1 MLLARWQR
9 RRATSPLRWLDLMA
23 GCGIRA
29 VRWGLESCDSAS
41 VPVELH
47 VNDAD
52 AERRPLLEANLAA
65 AGLPAAIST
74 TPAEV
79 LLAQAYLDH
88 TFFDLIDLDAFG
100 APGSLL
106 QPALQVLRFEGILLL
121 ASTDGRSPT
130 GHDRPGA
137 VRSLG
142 SAARVH
148 PASWEMALRQQLGL
162 IARQA
167 WLLGRGIQP
176 LLSFSE
182 GRTFRLAVQL
192 RRHLQPGD
200 EQQLGLI
207 ARCERCGAQRVQPML
222 KLSGWPL
229 CSCTDGQ
236 GRWSVSGPLWIGPL
250 QDEDTIEA
258 LQTDSVLKQ
267 RGQIAGS
274 TSRLLQRLA
283 ADPGI
288 PPTVWPTA
296 ELAKRLGG
304 GGPPRLDDLV
314 QALRCKGHRAF
325 ASGVMA
331 GQVRTD
337 ALLPELLQ
345 TCSERRGEGP

>member
-1 MLLARWQR
+1 
-9 RRATSPLRWLDLMA
+9 MA

-29 VRWGLESCDSAS
+29 VRWGLESCDQGSA
-41 VPVELH
+41 PVELH

-52 AERRPLLEANLAA
+52 AERRPLLEANLATA
-65 AGLPAAIST
+65 SLPAVISS

-79 LLAQAYLDH
+79 LLTRAYLDG

-106 QPALQVLRFEGILLL
+106 QPVLQVLRFDGLLLL

-162 IARQA
+162 VARQA

-176 LLSFSE
+176 LVSFSE
-182 GRTFRLAVQL
+182 GRTFRLAVRL
-192 RRHLQPGD
+192 CRHLEPR
-200 EQQLGLI
+200 EESQLGLV
-207 ARCERCGAQRVQPML
+207 ARCERCGVQRVQPLL
-222 KLSGWPL
+222 KLTGWPPCC
-229 CSCTDGQ
+229 CSDGN

-250 QDEDTIEA
+250 QDQAILAE
-258 LQTDSVLKQ
+258 LQADPCLEQ
-267 RGQIAGS
+267 PDRIAPAS
-274 TSRLLQRLA
+274 RRLLQRLGS
-283 ADPGI
+283 DPGT

-296 ELAKRLGG
+296 ELAKRLGC

-314 QALRCKGHRAF
+314 GALRRRGHQAF

-337 ALLPELLQ
+337 AVFPELLQ
-345 TCSERRGEGP
+345 TCSELRGEGP